1 MASVDGLCLDISGRN
16 NGKGTFYGSKP
27 VGVDQTASSLAL
39 NAFWQPKQTGWIPS
53 ISLGYGVNW
62 FSGGNTEGRDQT
74 MEWLVGFEWDNMGK
88 DGNTLGLGI
97 SGPQWVTKGSQ
108 SDNDSGL
115 AVELWYKYQ
124 VTDNISITPA
134 VFYLSNPLGNA
145 TVGDFGTIGY
155 LMKTTFRF

>member
-1 MASVDGLCLDISGRN
+1 
-16 NGKGTFYGSKP
+16 
-27 VGVDQTASSLAL
+27 
-39 NAFWQPKQTGWIPS
+39 
-53 ISLGYGVNW
+53 
-62 FSGGNTEGRDQT
+62 
-74 MEWLVGFEWDNMGK
+74 MGK

-108 SDNDSGL
+108 RDNDSGL